1 MRAAGVSFASLGNQ
15 EKCCGESARRLGNE
29 YLYQSLAAKNISVLA
44 GCGVKTIVTQCPHC
58 YNTLKNEYP
67 QVGADFEVI
76 HHTEFL
82 LGLIRQGRLR
92 LDAGAPAQ
100 APGTARAAAVRRVA
114 YHDSCYLG
122 RYNGLYEEP
131 RALLGAAG
139 LDLVELPRTR
149 TKAFCCGAGGG
160 RMWLEESEGERIN
173 NIRTDDILAVAPDI
187 AAVAC
192 PFCLTMLKDGM
203 DGRGADD
210 GVRVLDIAEI
220 LAEKLQASTAPGAPT
235 LGREAVGLPTPR
247 EDVDV
252 VVAGAPL

>member
-1 MRAAGVSFASLGNQ
+1 
-15 EKCCGESARRLGNE
+15 
-29 YLYQSLAAKNISVLA
+29 
-44 GCGVKTIVTQCPHC
+44 
-58 YNTLKNEYP
+58 
-67 QVGADFEVI
+67 
-76 HHTEFL
+76 
-82 LGLIRQGRLR
+82 
-92 LDAGAPAQ
+92 
-100 APGTARAAAVRRVA
+100 
-114 YHDSCYLG
+114 
-122 RYNGLYEEP
+122 
-131 RALLGAAG
+131 
-139 LDLVELPRTR
+139 
-149 TKAFCCGAGGG
+149 
-160 RMWLEESEGERIN
+160 MWLEESEGERIN